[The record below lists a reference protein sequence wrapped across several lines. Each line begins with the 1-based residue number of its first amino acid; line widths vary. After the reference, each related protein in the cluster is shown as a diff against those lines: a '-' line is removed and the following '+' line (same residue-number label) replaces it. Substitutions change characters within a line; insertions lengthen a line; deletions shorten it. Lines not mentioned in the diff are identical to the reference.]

1 MKYFAK
7 GLYDS
12 ERFLDNQIIEVD
24 DSKVSAI
31 YTGNSVDADI
41 TLNGLVSAGFVDVQ
55 VNGGGGKLLNNE
67 PNVQT
72 IQKMTS
78 AHQRFGTT
86 SLLPTLITDNITTML
101 KASDAIAQAISEQCP
116 SVLGVHFEGPHLS
129 VAKKGI
135 HPSDKIRSVTDQE
148 LELVTRKDLGQVV
161 LTVAPE
167 NVSCDVIKDLIKNN
181 VIVCLG
187 HSNADFDT
195 VQAALEAGATGFTH
209 LYNAMSG
216 LTGRQAGMVGAALL
230 SEQSYAGLIVDLHHV
245 CKQSAQIAINTKGK
259 ERVMLVT
266 DSMSHIG
273 TNQIDLSFSGYD
285 IIKTDD
291 KLTLQ
296 DCTLAGSYLDMSLAV
311 RNTVHRLDYPLQDA
325 LDMASSTPS
334 QFLGMQQSKGRL
346 KEGLDADFVCLDNEL
361 NVTHTVCMGKL
372 VFDSSLQSQIEEL
385 K

>member
-7 GLYDS
+7 RLYDS
-12 ERFLDNQIIEVD
+12 ERFLDNQIIEVK
-24 DSKVSAI
+24 DSKISAI
-31 YTGNSVDADI
+31 YSGSSVDADI

-67 PNVQT
+67 PDFQT

-86 SLLPTLITDNITTML
+86 SLLPTLITDNINTML
-101 KASDAIAQAISEQCP
+101 KASDAVAQAISEQYP

-135 HPSDKIRSVTDQE
+135 HPSDNIRSITDQE
-148 LELVTRKDLGQVV
+148 LDLVTRKDLGKVV
-161 LTVAPE
+161 FTVAPE
-167 NVSCDVIKDLIKNN
+167 NVSCDVIKELISNN

-187 HSNADFDT
+187 HSNADFDI

-230 SEQSYAGLIVDLHHV
+230 SKQSYAGLIVDLHHV
-245 CKQSAQIAINTKGK
+245 CKPSAQIAINSKGK

-291 KLTLQ
+291 KLTLH
-296 DCTLAGSYLDMSLAV
+296 DGTLAGSYLDMSLAV
-311 RNTVHRLDYPLQDA
+311 RNTVNQLEYTLEDA

-334 QFLGMQQSKGRL
+334 HFLGLQQYKGHI
-346 KEGLDADFVCLDNEL
+346 KEGLDADFLCLNNDL
-361 NVTHTVCMGKL
+361 NVTHTVCMGNL
-372 VFDSSLQSQIEEL
+372 VFDSSLQNQIEEI